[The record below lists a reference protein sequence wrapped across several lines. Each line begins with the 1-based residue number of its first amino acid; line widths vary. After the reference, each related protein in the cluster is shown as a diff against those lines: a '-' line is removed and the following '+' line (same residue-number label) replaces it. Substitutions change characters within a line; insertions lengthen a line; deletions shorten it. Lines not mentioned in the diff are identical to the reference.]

1 MNSARLHYRFGCV
14 WECAVRLCYFAFW
27 QRKGTTT
34 AMQRV
39 KETSNRRAARL
50 DVRLA
55 QRAKEKIE
63 EAALVSHQSLTD
75 FVVTSLLRAS
85 DDVLKHHQAIRLSNR
100 DRDLFLEAL
109 DANERPNPALRKAA
123 RRFKRRSVWTMS

>member
-1 MNSARLHYRFGCV
+1 MRAT
-14 WECAVRLCYFAFW
+14 E
-27 QRKGTTT
+27 
-34 AMQRV
+34 RV

-63 EAALVSHQSLTD
+63 QAALVSHQTLTD

-85 DDVLKHHQAIRLSNR
+85 DEALKHHHTIRLTSR
-100 DRDLFLEAL
+100 DRDLFLAAL
-109 DANERPNPALRKAA
+109 DADDRPNPALRKAVK
-123 RRFKRRSVWTMS
+123 RFKRRSG

>member
-1 MNSARLHYRFGCV
+1 
-14 WECAVRLCYFAFW
+14 
-27 QRKGTTT
+27 
-34 AMQRV
+34 MQRV

-63 EAALVSHQSLTD
+63 EAALVSHQTLTD

-85 DDVLKHHQAIRLSNR
+85 DEALKHHQAIKLTSR
-100 DRDLFLEAL
+100 DRDLFLAAL
-109 DANERPNPALRKAA
+109 DAAERPNPALRKAA
-123 RRFKRRSVWTMS
+123 QRLKRRSG

>member
-1 MNSARLHYRFGCV
+1 
-14 WECAVRLCYFAFW
+14 
-27 QRKGTTT
+27 
-34 AMQRV
+34 MQRA

-63 EAALVSHQSLTD
+63 QAALVSHQSFTD

-85 DDVLKHHQAIRLSNR
+85 DEALRHHQSIRLTDR
-100 DRDLFLEAL
+100 DRDLFLAAI
-109 DANERPNPALRKAA
+109 DADKRTNPALRTAA
-123 RRFKRRSVWTMS
+123 RRFKRRSA